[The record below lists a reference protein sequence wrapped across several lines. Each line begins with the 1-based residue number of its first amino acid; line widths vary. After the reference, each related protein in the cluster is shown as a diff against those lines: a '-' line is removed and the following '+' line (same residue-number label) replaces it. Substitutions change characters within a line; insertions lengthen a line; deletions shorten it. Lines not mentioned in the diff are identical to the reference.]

1 MARILDFKVSQDKL
15 KLVNKANDTAE
26 IYIYDSIGDSFWGDS
41 ISAKSFTEM
50 LNKVDPKTKTLNV
63 RINSPGG
70 DVFDGI
76 SIYNLLQ
83 AKKKT
88 MKVVCYIDGL
98 AASIASIIALAGEEI
113 IMGHGALMMIHKP
126 MAGVYGNAEEL
137 DKMINR
143 LDDVEEQLISIYA
156 KKTGKGRAELRAML
170 SAETWMDSTQALDHG
185 FSTKTSD
192 DEVKIAA
199 SAMGAKWFH
208 NAPKLENTV
217 EKEIKNKLED
227 FKNDLKGFLARK

>member
-83 AKKKT
+83 ANHQ
-88 MKVVCYIDGL
+88 YINKFYL
-98 AASIASIIALAGEEI
+98 CTF
-113 IMGHGALMMIHKP
+113 
-126 MAGVYGNAEEL
+126 GN
-137 DKMINR
+137 
-143 LDDVEEQLISIYA
+143 
-156 KKTGKGRAELRAML
+156 
-170 SAETWMDSTQALDHG
+170 
-185 FSTKTSD
+185 
-192 DEVKIAA
+192 
-199 SAMGAKWFH
+199 
-208 NAPKLENTV
+208 
-217 EKEIKNKLED
+217 
-227 FKNDLKGFLARK
+227 